1 MKIISSIS
9 MYTAFLIR
17 LCPSFHVAESPDF
30 TGSKSGV
37 VTEVKSARDLSEKL
51 VHIIIIVLSA

>member
-1 MKIISSIS
+1 